1 MQLLQRDMFRE
12 MYLCVLLRARHCCA
26 VIQVMCVLLRARHCC
41 AVIQMMCVLLRARH
55 CCAVIQVMADVNG
68 PLRSVLNVNNSA
80 VADFEDRTSSNLEV
94 DSQIGL
100 TEVGYWSS
108 VLLMVL

>member
-26 VIQVMCVLLRARHCC
+26 VIQVM
-41 AVIQMMCVLLRARH
+41 
-55 CCAVIQVMADVNG
+55 ADVSG
-68 PLRSVLNVNNSA
+68 PLHSVLNVNNSA

-108 VLLMVL
+108 VLLMVLSVVLVLLLMSLLTCCQQGAR